1 MKIYMLRNEKNEKA
15 WYIPQF
21 DTVYYDYNFNINY
34 NKYYTKEEI
43 INNGI
48 VIDFNEKTD
57 MIISKVDNNTTFSAF
72 EIMIVDNNKIL
83 TNSEEE
89 LFIVTLDTKNNV
101 SIEEIEKDRVIN
113 VNSGWFPEVKEKT
126 LKAIES
132 QFNSD
137 GIAIIPKTIKSK

>member
-1 MKIYMLRNEKNEKA
+1 MRMYMLRNEKNERG
-15 WYIPQF
+15 WYVPQF

-137 GIAIIPKTIKSK
+137 DIAIIPKTIKSK